1 MNRGGVHPAPPWVG
15 VVAAP
20 LAWVAL
26 LIGGD
31 AIQEAGCAP
40 SSGLPVLDV
49 DTSPWIAA
57 LGIVAIVA
65 AVVGIAAAVVTLRGA
80 TADPDTDPRGRIAFM
95 GDVGIVV
102 SVIFL
107 AVIVFSAVAVPSL
120 DACRPG

>member
-1 MNRGGVHPAPPWVG
+1 MSGRVHPALPWVG
-15 VVAAP
+15 VIAAP

-26 LIGGD
+26 LIAGY

-40 SSGLPVLDV
+40 SSGMPVLDI
-49 DTSPWIAA
+49 DTSPWIGA
-57 LGIVAIVA
+57 LSLIAIVA
-65 AVVGIAAAVVTLRGA
+65 ALVGIAAAIVTLRGA
-80 TADPDTDPRGRIAFM
+80 TARPETDPRGRIAFM

-107 AVIVFSAVAVPSL
+107 AVIVFSGVAVPSL